1 MNPKSLENLI
11 PGGKPWKKKYK
22 KTVVVTARTSPEA
35 KKGWEKL
42 AQQHNLT
49 HIPHFPHV
57 VQKDT

>member
-49 HIPHFPHV
+49 HIPHFIL
-57 VQKDT
+57 